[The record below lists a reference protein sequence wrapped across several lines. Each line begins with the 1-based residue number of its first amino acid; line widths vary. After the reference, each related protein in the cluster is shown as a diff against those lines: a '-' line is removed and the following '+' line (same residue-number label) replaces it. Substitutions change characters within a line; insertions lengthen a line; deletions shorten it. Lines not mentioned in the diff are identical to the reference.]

1 MPDLC
6 LFRHLLNCTVET
18 NFQKYISEQI
28 TTKNLTTQQ
37 QQVALVRLSISG
49 CRGSLIKRAMT
60 LKNTVLH
67 CSIPFTNTM
76 VRMHI
81 TDPKQK
87 YTVSLTIPDLKQK
100 LQHLFHKVL
109 CCRWYRNIGTG
120 LTILCHQNH
129 YMKSAVVFTK
139 AKSAYLQAHGYLWG
153 CTKMSILK
161 IEEWHKYAYIQY
173 GAHICDARPS

>member
-109 CCRWYRNIGTG
+109 CCR
-120 LTILCHQNH
+120 
-129 YMKSAVVFTK
+129 
-139 AKSAYLQAHGYLWG
+139 
-153 CTKMSILK
+153 
-161 IEEWHKYAYIQY
+161 
-173 GAHICDARPS
+173 